1 MTYSLLTS
9 LNDSDTPQL
18 LSNHLLPE
26 VSRFIDINEK
36 KYFKYVTKT
45 ENVFYYKISENG
57 KLIGSVHCE
66 ISGTVLYVSLLIFP
80 EFQNNGFG
88 TKVIKDIIS
97 GALSLSLASIQSKS
111 QSTKQIC
118 RLFDCLKKSD
128 LQKPQSTA
136 GLLIIHTSNNCE
148 VPQWSIPKTIPVFQ
162 KLIHT

>member
-9 LNDSDTPQL
+9 LNDSDIPQL

-97 GALSLSLASIQSKS
+97 GTLPLSFDSIEVSIDKTNLPSL
-111 QSTKQIC
+111 
-118 RLFDCLKKSD
+118 RLFEKVGFIKTSVDG
-128 LQKPQSTA
+128 
-136 GLLIIHTSNNCE
+136 GLVNYTYT
-148 VPQWSIPKTIPVFQ
+148 K
-162 KLIHT
+162 